1 MSRVWRAREAE
12 AAFMRLNFKAGFP
25 KKIRPLRKYK
35 AYINTLKLSFFI
47 VGTGDDYAIE
57 PTVGSK
63 YKPHK
68 TIT

>member
-25 KKIRPLRKYK
+25 KKIRPLR
-35 AYINTLKLSFFI
+35 
-47 VGTGDDYAIE
+47 TGDDYAIE